1 MAHFWNE
8 IYEESK
14 SDSDS
19 FDSIAYDL
27 HVLKTRLSRLGVAC
41 EKYKISYVYCLCFN
55 MVSFGG
61 QKKAWAT
68 PRSVSFRG
76 FIENF

>member
-8 IYEESK
+8 IYKESR

-27 HVLKTRLSRLGVAC
+27 DVLKTILSRLGVAR
-41 EKYKISYVYCLCFN
+41 EKCKI
-55 MVSFGG
+55 
-61 QKKAWAT
+61 
-68 PRSVSFRG
+68 
-76 FIENF
+76 

>member
-8 IYEESK
+8 IYEEPR

-27 HVLKTRLSRLGVAC
+27 HVLKTRLLGFQAEVDILNQFTRRGI
-41 EKYKISYVYCLCFN
+41 EYFDWLILSLLFPILTQFCLDYMQCL
-55 MVSFGG
+55 G
-61 QKKAWAT
+61 K
-68 PRSVSFRG
+68 
-76 FIENF
+76 